1 MPRFQKLSNPTTS
14 GDSAVMKSTLDPN
27 QMIAT
32 PSDEETDTRLKL
44 VADSVA
50 DELLAPYM
58 DKLVKQSIAH
68 KVRSVP
74 GVSELLGK
82 LGYPVPNNLELLLA

>member
-1 MPRFQKLSNPTTS
+1 MPQFKKASDTTTA
-14 GDSAVMKSTLDPN
+14 GTSAVMDPTQFALSTPN
-27 QMIAT
+27 DEAT
-32 PSDEETDTRLKL
+32 DARLKL
-44 VADSVA
+44 VAESVA

-58 DKLVKQSIAH
+58 DQLVKQSIAH

-74 GVSELLGK
+74 GISELLGK